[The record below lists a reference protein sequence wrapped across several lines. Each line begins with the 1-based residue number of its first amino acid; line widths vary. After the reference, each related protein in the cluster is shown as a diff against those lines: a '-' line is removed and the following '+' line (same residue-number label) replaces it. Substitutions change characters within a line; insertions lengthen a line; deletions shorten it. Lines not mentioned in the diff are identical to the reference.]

1 MRALTQADIA
11 FFLAEK
17 PAAAIHFDANWDA
30 KYRAVTRGAMAD
42 AEQVLAGRV
51 NFGEVDCDSDP
62 ELAKSIPIL
71 NVPSVA
77 YYRDGKL
84 VGALIGAGQN
94 VRLHLERVLR
104 GDPIR

>member
-1 MRALTQADIA
+1 MRLLTQADFA
-11 FFLAEK
+11 FFLAER

-30 KYRAVTRGAMAD
+30 KYLAVTRSVMAD
-42 AEQVLAGRV
+42 AQRVLATHV
-51 NFGEVDCDSDP
+51 NFGEGDCDS

-77 YYRDGKL
+77 YCRDGNL
-84 VGALIGAGQN
+84 VGALIGAKQN
-94 VRLHLERVLR
+94 MGLHLERVLR